1 MAKRQKKVT
10 SKKKSKVTVNKPLTA
25 EDKNVRQIEI
35 NLKNQQLNAIQ
46 EISVVGANEHNLKNV
61 SINIPHNTLCV
72 VTGLSGSGKS
82 SLAFDTI
89 FVEGQRRYMESLSAY
104 ARQFLQMMQKP
115 DVEHISGLP
124 PTIAIEQRKGQSNP
138 RSTVATVTEIYDYL
152 RLLFA
157 RAGEP
162 FCYQCGKP
170 IARQTIQQIVDNI
183 LEMGAGKRCILYSP
197 IVRGRKGEHRNE
209 LQMLAREGYVRA
221 RIDGEMVEVRELE
234 AIKDK
239 NKKHNL
245 DAVIDRLAL
254 SAENKGRVTEAV
266 EQALLLSDGLVIAS
280 IEVEKGKFEDTLYSE
295 RYGCVD
301 CNISYPELEPRMFS
315 FNSPYGACS
324 ECDGLGT
331 KMELDPELIVPD
343 DSKSIND
350 GAVQAWRT
358 GGRRMSIHYHYLL
371 EEYSYKYRVDL
382 DTPFCDLTQR
392 QRNIL
397 INGDP
402 ANGWEGVIPNLDRRF
417 HNTDSEYV
425 KNKIHEYM
433 SVLPCPACN
442 GARLRKESLSVK
454 IAGKS
459 IYDIACMTVVEA
471 GHFMEGLE
479 LGREAGKIAAP
490 IRKEVIKRLQFMSDV
505 GLDYLTLNRI
515 AGTLSGGEAQRIRL
529 ASQVGQGLVGVCY
542 VLDEPT
548 IGLHQR
554 DNDRLLATLQKMRDI
569 GNTVI
574 VVEHDEDVIR
584 AADYL
589 IDVGPG
595 AGVNGGTITACG
607 TVEEVKNNPASETGR
622 YLSGKESIPVP
633 QQRRKA
639 DVKKNCIKLSGA
651 SSNNLQNIETVF
663 PLGTFVCVTG
673 VSGSGKSTLIN
684 HTFTKAMKRE
694 LYGSKEKPGHYKK
707 LTGVDKIDK
716 IINIDQS
723 PIGKTPRS
731 NPATYT
737 NVFGEIRKLFSLT
750 AEAKIRGYQPGRF
763 SFNVKG
769 GRCEHCQGAGVM
781 KIEMHFLPDVFVEC
795 EHCQG
800 KRYNRE
806 TLEIRY
812 KGKNIYEVLN
822 MTIAEAYE
830 FFEPV
835 PSIRNT
841 LQTLMD
847 VGLDY
852 VALGQSSTTLSG
864 GEAQRMKLSSEL
876 AKRAT
881 GKTLYILD
889 EPTTGLHFSDIKK
902 LIAVLNRLVD
912 LGNTVVVIEHNLDVI
927 KSADWLID
935 IGPEGGD
942 KGGTIIACGTPE
954 QLAAEKHSYTG
965 KYLQSYLS

>member
-1 MAKRQKKVT
+1 MAKRQRKV
-10 SKKKSKVTVNKPLTA
+10 KSK
-25 EDKNVRQIEI
+25 RQTESKQE
-35 NLKNQQLNAIQ
+35 LVKKDVSLNELE
-46 EISVVGANEHNLKNV
+46 EISVVGANEHNLRNV
-61 SINIPHNTLCV
+61 SIRIPHHTLCI

-162 FCYQCGKP
+162 FCYNCGKP
-170 IARQTIQQIVDNI
+170 ISRQTVQQIVDSI
-183 LEMGAGKRCILYSP
+183 MGMGEGKRCILYSP

-209 LQMLAREGYVRA
+209 LQMLSREGYVRA
-221 RIDGEMVEVRELE
+221 RIDGVTMEIRELE
-234 AIKDK
+234 ALKDK
-239 NKKHNL
+239 NKKHTL
-245 DAVIDRLAL
+245 EAVVDRLVLKFAD
-254 SAENKGRVTEAV
+254 AGRLTEAV
-266 EQALLLSDGLVIAS
+266 EQAVLLSDGLVIAS
-280 IEVEKGKFEDTLYSE
+280 IEKQKGKFEDTLFSE
-295 RYGCVD
+295 KYGCVD

-331 KMELDPELIVPD
+331 KLELDPELIIPD
-343 DSKSIND
+343 PEKSIND
-350 GAVQAWRT
+350 GAIEAWRK
-358 GGRRMSIHYHYLL
+358 GGRRMNIHYHYLL
-371 EEYSYKYRVDL
+371 DDFAYAYGVDL
-382 DTPFCDLTQR
+382 DMPIEKLPQKIVDI
-392 QRNIL
+392 IL
-397 INGDP
+397 YGDKKH
-402 ANGWEGVIPNLDRRF
+402 GWEGVIPNLDKRF
-417 HNTDSEYV
+417 KSTDSEYV
-425 KNKIHEYM
+425 KSRIHDYM
-433 SVLPCPACN
+433 SVLPCPTCN
-442 GARLRKESLSVK
+442 GARLRKEAMSVK
-454 IAGKS
+454 IMGKN
-459 IYDIACMTVVEA
+459 IFDIVSMTVLEA
-471 GHFMEGLE
+471 QSFMKRLE
-479 LGREAGKIAAP
+479 LGKEQSKIAAP
-490 IRKEVIKRLQFMSDV
+490 IRKEVIKRLEFMIDV
-505 GLDYLTLNRI
+505 GLEYLTLDRI

-554 DNDRLLATLQKMRDI
+554 DNDRLLLTLQKMRDI

-595 AGVNGGTITACG
+595 AGRNGGKIIAAG
-607 TVEEVKNNPASETGR
+607 TVEEVMNNSKSSTGR
-622 YLSGKESIPVP
+622 YLNGDDSIAVP
-633 QQRRKA
+633 EIRRKV
-639 DVKKNCIKLSGA
+639 DLRRNRIKLTGA
-651 SSNNLQNIETVF
+651 SSNNLKNVDAVF
-663 PLGTFVCVTG
+663 PLGTLICITG
-673 VSGSGKSTLIN
+673 VSGSGKSTLITE
-684 HTFTKAMKRE
+684 TFTKAVKRE
-694 LYGSKEKPGHYKK
+694 LNGSKEKPGHYKK
-707 LTGVDKIDK
+707 ILGLNKIDK

-737 NVFGEIRKLFSLT
+737 NVFAEIRKLFALT

-795 EHCQG
+795 EHCRG

-812 KGKNIYEVLN
+812 KGKNIFEVLE
-822 MTIAEAYE
+822 MTIAEAYV
-830 FFEPV
+830 FFEAV
-835 PSIRNT
+835 PGIRNT
-841 LQTLMD
+841 LQTLVD

-864 GEAQRMKLSSEL
+864 GEAQRMKLSAEL
-876 AKRAT
+876 AKRST

-889 EPTTGLHFSDIKK
+889 EPTTGLHFDDIRK
-902 LIAVLNRLVD
+902 LLEVLNRLVD
-912 LGNTVVVIEHNLDVI
+912 KGNTVVVIEHNLDVI
-927 KSADWLID
+927 KSADWIID
-935 IGPEGGD
+935 LGPEGGD
-942 KGGTIIACGTPE
+942 KGGVIIATGTPE
-954 QLAAEKHSYTG
+954 EVAENAASYTG
-965 KYLQSYLS
+965 KYLRRYLT

>member
-1 MAKRQKKVT
+1 MAKRQRKVAAKKKTTKKKVV
-10 SKKKSKVTVNKPLTA
+10 SA
-25 EDKNVRQIEI
+25 EDKNIEQIEKNI
-35 NLKNQQLNAIQ
+35 KNQQLNEIQ
-46 EISVVGANEHNLKNV
+46 EISVVGSNEHNLKNV
-61 SINIPHNTLCV
+61 SINIPHHTLCV

-115 DVEHISGLP
+115 EVEHISGLP

-162 FCYQCGKP
+162 FCYECGKP

-183 LEMGAGKRCILYSP
+183 IQLGKGKRCILYSP

-221 RIDGEMVEVRELE
+221 RVDGEMVEVRELE
-234 AIKDK
+234 ALKDK
-239 NKKHNL
+239 NKKHSL
-245 DAVIDRLAL
+245 DAVIDRLSL
-254 SAENKGRVTEAV
+254 SEDSKGRVTEAV
-266 EQALLLSDGLVIAS
+266 EQAIVLSDGLVIAS
-280 IEVEKGKFEDTLYSE
+280 VEVEKGKFEDTLFSE

-315 FNSPYGACS
+315 FNSPYGACP

-331 KMELDPELIVPD
+331 KLELDPELIVPD
-343 DSKSIND
+343 DTKSISD
-350 GAVQAWRT
+350 GAVQGWRT
-358 GGRRMSIHYHYLL
+358 GGKRMSIHYYYML
-371 EEYSYKYRVDL
+371 EEYSQKYRVDL
-382 DTPFCDLTQR
+382 DTPFCDLSVR
-392 QRNIL
+392 EKKIL
-397 INGDP
+397 MYGDP
-402 ANGWEGVIPNLDRRF
+402 ANGWEGVVPNLERRF
-417 HNTDSEYV
+417 RTTDSEYV

-433 SVLPCPACN
+433 SVLPCPVCG
-442 GARLRKESLSVK
+442 GARLRKESMSVK
-454 IAGKS
+454 ISGKS
-459 IYDIACMTVVEA
+459 IYDIVCFTVTDA
-471 GHFMEGLE
+471 IKFMEGLN
-479 LGREAGKIAAP
+479 LGKEASKIAAP

-607 TVEEVKNNPASETGR
+607 TVEEVKNNPNSETGR
-622 YLSGKESIPVP
+622 YLSGKESIPIPV
-633 QQRRKA
+633 QRRKI
-639 DVKKNCIKLSGA
+639 DVNRNRIKITGA
-651 SSNNLQNIETVF
+651 NSNNLQNVEASF
-663 PLGTFVCVTG
+663 PLGTFTCVTG
-673 VSGSGKSTLIN
+673 VSGSGKSTLITQ
-684 HTFTKAMKRE
+684 TFTKALKRE
-694 LYGSKEKPGHYKK
+694 LYGSKEKPGHFKK
-707 LTGVDKIDK
+707 LLGVEKIDK

-737 NVFGEIRKLFSLT
+737 NVFGEIRKLFSMT
-750 AEAKIRGYQPGRF
+750 SEAKIRGYQPGRF

-795 EHCQG
+795 EHCRG

-812 KGKNIYEVLN
+812 KGKNIYDVLN
-822 MTIAEAYE
+822 MTIAEAYA

-841 LQTLMD
+841 MQTLVD

-881 GKTLYILD
+881 GKTLYVLD

-902 LIAVLNRLVD
+902 LISVLNRLVD
-912 LGNTVVVIEHNLDVI
+912 MGNTVVVIEHNLDMI
-927 KSADWLID
+927 KSSDWIID
-935 IGPEGGD
+935 LGPEGGD
-942 KGGTIIACGTPE
+942 RGGNIIATGTPE
-954 QLAAEKHSYTG
+954 DVVNIKGSYTG
-965 KYLQSYLS
+965 KYLKPYLD

>member
-1 MAKRQKKVT
+1 MAKRQRKATPRQQVKQQ
-10 SKKKSKVTVNKPLTA
+10 SKSKSQ
-25 EDKNVRQIEI
+25 EEKNVEQIERNI
-35 NLKNQQLNAIQ
+35 LNQQLNEIQ
-46 EISVVGANEHNLKNV
+46 EISVVGANEHNLRNV
-61 SINIPHNTLCV
+61 SVNIPHHTLCV

-115 DVEHISGLP
+115 EVEHISGLP

-152 RLLFA
+152 RLLYA

-162 FCYQCGKP
+162 FCYECGKP
-170 IARQTIQQIVDNI
+170 IARQTVQQIVDKI
-183 LEMGAGKRCILYSP
+183 IELGRGKRCILYSP
-197 IVRGRKGEHRNE
+197 IVRGRKGEHRGE
-209 LQMLAREGYVRA
+209 LQMLVREGYVRA
-221 RIDGEMVEVRELE
+221 RIDGEMVEVREVE
-234 AIKDK
+234 ALKGK
-239 NKKHNL
+239 NKKHTL
-245 DAVIDRLAL
+245 DAVIDRLAI
-254 SAENKGRVTEAV
+254 SEDSSGRLTEAV
-266 EQALLLSDGLVIAS
+266 EQAIILSDGLVIAS
-280 IEVEKGKFEDTLYSE
+280 VEEEKGVFVDTLFSE

-315 FNSPYGACS
+315 FNSPYGACP

-331 KMELDPELIVPD
+331 KLELDPELIVPD
-343 DSKSIND
+343 ESKSINE
-350 GAVQAWRT
+350 GAVQGWRT
-358 GGRRMSIHYHYLL
+358 GGKRMSIHYYYLL
-371 EEYSYKYRVDL
+371 EEYAHKYRVDL
-382 DTPFCDLTQR
+382 DKPFTELTER
-392 QRNIL
+392 EKKIL
-397 INGDP
+397 MQGDP
-402 ANGWEGVIPNLDRRF
+402 AHGWEGVIPNLERRF
-417 HNTDSEYV
+417 RSTDSEYV

-433 SVLPCPACN
+433 SVLPCPVCN
-442 GARLRKESLSVK
+442 GARLRKESMSVK
-454 IAGKS
+454 IAGKT
-459 IYDIACMTVVEA
+459 IYDLVCMTVVEA
-471 GHFMEGLE
+471 GKFMAELE

-490 IRKEVIKRLQFMSDV
+490 IRKEVSKRLQFMSDV

-595 AGVNGGTITACG
+595 AGVNGGKITACG
-607 TVEEVKNNPASETGR
+607 TVEEVMQNPDSETGR

-633 QQRRKA
+633 VKRRPA
-639 DVKKNCIKLSGA
+639 DIRKNRIKLTGA
-651 SSNNLQNIETVF
+651 SSNNLQSIDAEF
-663 PLGTFVCVTG
+663 PLGTFTCVTG
-673 VSGSGKSTLIN
+673 VSGSGKSTLITQ
-684 HTFTKAMKRE
+684 TFSKAVKRE
-694 LYGSKEKPGHYKK
+694 LYGSKEKPGHYTK
-707 LTGVDKIDK
+707 LLGIEKIDK

-737 NVFGEIRKLFSLT
+737 NVFGEIRKLFALT
-750 AEAKIRGYQPGRF
+750 SEAKIRGYQPGRF

-806 TLEIRY
+806 TLEVRY

-835 PSIRNT
+835 PSIRGT
-841 LQTLMD
+841 LQTLVD

-902 LIAVLNRLVD
+902 LISVLNRLVD
-912 LGNTVVVIEHNLDVI
+912 MGNTVVVIEHNLDMI
-927 KSADWLID
+927 KSADWIID

-942 KGGTIIACGTPE
+942 KGGQIIATGTPE
-954 QLAAEKHSYTG
+954 DIAGSEVSYTG
-965 KYLQSYLS
+965 KYLRSYLE

>member
-1 MAKRQKKVT
+1 MAKKQQKVAT
-10 SKKKSKVTVNKPLTA
+10 KKKSPVKVEKVQTA
-25 EDKNVRQIEI
+25 EEKNIAIIEQ
-35 NLKNQQLNAIQ
+35 NLKNHRLNEIQ

-61 SINIPHNTLCV
+61 SINIPHNCLCV

-162 FCYQCGKP
+162 FCYNCGKP

-183 LEMGAGKRCILYSP
+183 LELGNDKRCILYSP

-221 RIDGEMVEVRELE
+221 RIDGEIMEVREME
-234 AIKDK
+234 ALKDK
-239 NKKHNL
+239 NKKHTV
-245 DAVIDRLAL
+245 DAVIDRMTI
-254 SAENKGRVTEAV
+254 NKTGKGRLTEAV

-280 IEVEKGKFEDTLYSE
+280 VEVSKGKFEDTLFSE
-295 RYGCVD
+295 KYGCVD

-315 FNSPYGACS
+315 FNSPYGACP

-331 KMELDPELIVPD
+331 KLELDPELIVPD
-343 DSKSIND
+343 PTKTISE

-358 GGRRMSIHYHYLL
+358 GGRRMSIHYHYQL
-371 EEYSYKYRVDL
+371 EDFSYKYNVDL
-382 DTPFCDLTQR
+382 DTVFDDLSAR
-392 QRNIL
+392 LKNIL
-397 INGDP
+397 LYGDP
-402 ANGWEGVIPNLDRRF
+402 KNDWEGVLPNLERRF

-433 SVLPCPACN
+433 SVLPCPVCH
-442 GARLRKESLSVK
+442 GSRLRKEAMSVK
-454 IAGKS
+454 IAGMS
-459 IYDIACMTVVEA
+459 VYDIVCMTVTDAIAFMQGLTLGKEA
-471 GHFMEGLE
+471 S
-479 LGREAGKIAAP
+479 KIAAP
-490 IRKEVIKRLQFMSDV
+490 IRKEVSKRLQFMSDV
-505 GLDYLTLNRI
+505 GLDYLTLDRI

-584 AADYL
+584 AADFL
-589 IDVGPG
+589 VDVGPG
-595 AGVNGGTITACG
+595 AGINGGTITACG
-607 TVEEVKNNPASETGR
+607 TVEEVKANPDSETGR
-622 YLSGKESIPVP
+622 YLKGIESIPVP
-633 QQRRKA
+633 ETRRKV
-639 DVKKNCIKLSGA
+639 DLKRNRIKLTGA
-651 SSNNLQNIETVF
+651 SSNNLQNVDAVF
-663 PLGTFVCVTG
+663 PLGTFTCITG
-673 VSGSGKSTLIN
+673 VSGSGKSTLITE
-684 HTFTKAMKRE
+684 TFTKAMKRE
-694 LYGSKEKPGHYKK
+694 IYGSKDKPGHYKK
-707 LTGVDKIDK
+707 LLGVDKIDK

-737 NVFGEIRKLFSLT
+737 NVFGEIRKIFSLT

-795 EHCQG
+795 EHCRG

-806 TLEIRY
+806 TLDIRY
-812 KGKNIYEVLN
+812 KGKNINEVLN
-822 MTIAEAYE
+822 MSIAEAYE

-835 PSIRNT
+835 PNIRQIM
-841 LQTLMD
+841 QTLVD

-876 AKRAT
+876 AKRST

-889 EPTTGLHFSDIKK
+889 EPTTGLHFADIKK
-902 LIAVLNRLVD
+902 LLDVLNRLVD
-912 LGNTVVVIEHNLDVI
+912 KGNTVVVIEHNLDVI

-935 IGPEGGD
+935 LGPEGGD
-942 KGGTIIACGTPE
+942 KGGTILASGTPE
-954 QLAAEKHSYTG
+954 DIVKVEASYTG
-965 KYLQSYLS
+965 KYLKPYL